1 MGGWKTVTAPPPR
14 PAGGMSYLA
23 AGDCEYSHRL
33 YSHSW
38 ATCTPSFN
46 DAATLRYLPPPGK
59 AAEAKEKAADALSD
73 KQRKNRRK
81 AQN

>member
-1 MGGWKTVTAPPPR
+1 MPPPS
-14 PAGGMSYLA
+14 AIY
-23 AGDCEYSHRL
+23 
-33 YSHSW
+33 
-38 ATCTPSFN
+38 
-46 DAATLRYLPPPGK
+46 PPLGK

>member
-1 MGGWKTVTAPPPR
+1 MYG
-14 PAGGMSYLA
+14 
-23 AGDCEYSHRL
+23 
-33 YSHSW
+33 HSW
-38 ATCTPSFN
+38 ATCTPSSN
-46 DAATLRYLPPPGK
+46 DGPTFRYLPSPGK

>member
-1 MGGWKTVTAPPPR
+1 M
-14 PAGGMSYLA
+14 
-23 AGDCEYSHRL
+23 

-38 ATCTPSFN
+38 ATCTPSSN
-46 DAATLRYLPPPGK
+46 DGLTFRYLPPPGK

-81 AQN
+81 AQS